1 MANSWRALAYGS
13 FNSGPWDGE
22 IATIGFSGAC
32 RDSGSFTSGA
42 IDDALPE
49 FAAVPSG
56 GTDTSTHMNWSF
68 GSSGIG
74 GWTEAN
80 QMAIGEVLWEYLDDI
95 RTAQCDA
102 FSWKEVRVSAINANG
117 TVVNGASVGTFTS
130 GLASGSAQTMPPQVA
145 LVSSLVTGGRGPRN
159 RGRLYIPAH
168 APGTSTGMVVSSVQQ
183 TTVNNAAKTAILA
196 FNGITGIRCAVVSRT
211 HATYSDV
218 VLVKV
223 GNQLD
228 TQRRRREGVKEVY
241 TSLAV

>member
-1 MANSWRALAYGS
+1 MANSWRAVAYGS
-13 FNSGPWDGE
+13 FNSGEWDGE

-32 RDSGSFTSGA
+32 RDSGSFSAGA
-42 IDDALPE
+42 INEALPE

-68 GSSGIG
+68 GSSGVG

-80 QMAIGEVLWEYLDDI
+80 QKAIGEVLWEYLDDI
-95 RTAQCDA
+95 KASQGNA
-102 FSWKEVRVSAINANG
+102 FSWKEIRVSAINADG

-130 GLASGSAQTMPPQVA
+130 GLVGSSVQTMPPQVA
-145 LVSSLVTGGRGPRN
+145 IVSSQVTGGRGPRN

-168 APGTSTGMVVSSVQQ
+168 APGVSTGIVVSAAQQ
-183 TTVNNAAKTAILA
+183 TIVNNAAKTAILA

-241 TSLAV
+241 TTLAV